1 MRVLVID
8 IDSLRP
14 DHLGCYGYDRDTSPV
29 IDSVAENAVRFDR
42 CFVSDSPC
50 LPSRTALATCRHG
63 IDSGVVTHFGEGQ
76 WYDNPGRGH
85 DPDPDRPL
93 SFQHLAQ
100 HGVRTASVSSFTQRH
115 MAYHFSAGFQDAI
128 QPTAETGL
136 LAVEDASDVT
146 DAALTWL
153 DGHATNNNWLLHVN
167 YWDVHHPYQGITEH
181 VEAVRESGSMPA
193 WPDEDALAAQEGMT
207 GTRTRELWPNPA
219 ELDANW
225 FAEKYDEWPMPDSF
239 DSRADVEHV
248 VDGYDAAI
256 RKVDTEVEILLNALD
271 EHGVREET
279 AIVVTGDH
287 GEALGEHGIYAEH
300 ALPHL
305 ACQRIPLLISWPGLT
320 DGIEV
325 DANDGAADAVG
336 AGVEGYVYQFDL
348 MPTLCELFDV
358 PVPGGWAAESFRS
371 ALTDDERDEFAGR
384 EFLVCGHGIYTFGRA
399 VYRDGWMYTRLLHPG
414 IFSLPGQY
422 NDPELPNEGLELL
435 YDLEADPYQT
445 ENLIGENPEM
455 AAEMRTTLDHWLT
468 TRLSDSWYD
477 HQPAETRGQDP
488 LARMCAEGPYLYV
501 NPNDLLALYR
511 DCEEDN
517 RQADRLD
524 ETLSRFPCDGS

>member
-300 ALPHL
+300 ALRISL
-305 ACQRIPLLISWPGLT
+305 AS
-320 DGIEV
+320 V
-325 DANDGAADAVG
+325 
-336 AGVEGYVYQFDL
+336 
-348 MPTLCELFDV
+348 
-358 PVPGGWAAESFRS
+358 
-371 ALTDDERDEFAGR
+371 
-384 EFLVCGHGIYTFGRA
+384 
-399 VYRDGWMYTRLLHPG
+399 
-414 IFSLPGQY
+414 
-422 NDPELPNEGLELL
+422 
-435 YDLEADPYQT
+435 
-445 ENLIGENPEM
+445 
-455 AAEMRTTLDHWLT
+455 
-468 TRLSDSWYD
+468 
-477 HQPAETRGQDP
+477 
-488 LARMCAEGPYLYV
+488 
-501 NPNDLLALYR
+501 
-511 DCEEDN
+511 
-517 RQADRLD
+517 
-524 ETLSRFPCDGS
+524 SRY